1 MYCNGVAGSSRD
13 GTASLTWPD
22 FGIGCAFCPSRL
34 SEVCNGSFDM
44 FSKRSC
50 QEGVPADNGALKVDC
65 SKGVL
70 NVVFVAA
77 STGCFPE
84 IPLPDVI
91 EVLSDLEFTCV
102 EIVLDDK
109 STQMPPARILEDYNE
124 CLRLIR
130 DTHRLDICSYNVKID
145 AEGDAYYE
153 RFEKICD
160 LAKATKVVSL
170 TIPSGEHG
178 TPFNQEVEHLQK
190 LVGIS
195 ESRGVRIGLKS
206 QVGRL
211 SEDPDT
217 VKNLCDYVPG
227 VGLTLDPSHYL
238 CSNNRNKNYEKLLK
252 YVYHVQL
259 RDSKKDQLQVR
270 VGQGEI
276 EYGRLITQLQG
287 VGYDLALSVEMEP
300 MEGMDM
306 RQELRKLRLLLDS
319 LL

>member
-1 MYCNGVAGSSRD
+1 MLLKRGCQVA
-13 GTASLTWPD
+13 
-22 FGIGCAFCPSRL
+22 
-34 SEVCNGSFDM
+34 
-44 FSKRSC
+44 
-50 QEGVPADNGALKVDC
+50 VPADNGDLITDS
-65 SKGVL
+65 SKGVI
-70 NVVFVAA
+70 NVVYVAA
-77 STGCFPE
+77 STGCFPD

-91 EVLSDLEFTCV
+91 EVLSDLEFTAV

-109 STQMPPARILEDYNE
+109 GIQMPPARIVEEFDE
-124 CLRLIR
+124 CLRIVR
-130 DTHRLDICSYNVKID
+130 DTHRLDICSYNVRID
-145 AEGDAYYE
+145 AEGPVHYE
-153 RFEKICD
+153 RFSKICD

-190 LVGIS
+190 LVEIS

-206 QVGRL
+206 QMGCL
-211 SEDPDT
+211 SADPDT

-238 CSNNRNKNYEKLLK
+238 CSNNRNKNYEKLMK
-252 YVYHVQL
+252 YVYHVHL

-276 EYGRLITQLQG
+276 EYGRLITQLET
-287 VGYDLALSVEMEP
+287 VGYDLAFSVDMSP

>member
-1 MYCNGVAGSSRD
+1 MGFMAD
-13 GTASLTWPD
+13 
-22 FGIGCAFCPSRL
+22 AFRALAPNRI
-34 SEVCNGSFDM
+34 SEVCKGSWDM
-44 FSKRSC
+44 LLKRGC
-50 QEGVPADNGALKVDC
+50 QVAVPADNGDLITDS
-65 SKGVL
+65 SKGVI
-70 NVVFVAA
+70 NVVYVAA
-77 STGCFPE
+77 STGCFPD

-91 EVLSDLEFTCV
+91 EVLSDLEFTAV

-109 STQMPPARILEDYNE
+109 GIQMPPARIVEEFDE
-124 CLRLIR
+124 CLRIVR
-130 DTHRLDICSYNVKID
+130 DTHRLDICSYNVRID
-145 AEGDAYYE
+145 AEGPVHYE
-153 RFEKICD
+153 RFSKICD

-190 LVGIS
+190 LVEIS

-206 QVGRL
+206 QMGCL

-238 CSNNRNKNYEKLLK
+238 CSNNRNKNYEKLMK
-252 YVYHVQL
+252 YIYHVHL

-276 EYGRLITQLQG
+276 EYGRLITQLET
-287 VGYDLALSVEMEP
+287 VGYDLALSVDMSP

>member
-1 MYCNGVAGSSRD
+1 M
-13 GTASLTWPD
+13 
-22 FGIGCAFCPSRL
+22 
-34 SEVCNGSFDM
+34 FD
-44 FSKRSC
+44 
-50 QEGVPADNGALKVDC
+50 
-65 SKGVL
+65 
-70 NVVFVAA
+70 VVFVAA
-77 STGCFPE
+77 STGCFPD

-91 EVLSDLEFTCV
+91 EVLSDLEYTCV
-102 EIVLDDK
+102 EIVLDDNGI
-109 STQMPPARILEDYNE
+109 QMPPARIVSEFTE
-124 CLRLIR
+124 CLRLVR
-130 DTHRLDICSYNVKID
+130 DTHRLDICSYNVKIN
-145 AEGDAYYE
+145 ATGSEHYE

-160 LAKATKVVSL
+160 LAKATKVVTL
-170 TIPSGEHG
+170 TVPSGEHG

-190 LVGIS
+190 LVEIA

-206 QVGRL
+206 QIGCL

-252 YVYHVQL
+252 YVYHVHL

-276 EYGRLITQLQG
+276 EYGRLITQLQS
-287 VGYDLALSVEMEP
+287 VGYDLALSVDMTP
-300 MEGMDM
+300 TDTMDM

>member
-1 MYCNGVAGSSRD
+1 M
-13 GTASLTWPD
+13 
-22 FGIGCAFCPSRL
+22 
-34 SEVCNGSFDM
+34 
-44 FSKRSC
+44 
-50 QEGVPADNGALKVDC
+50 
-65 SKGVL
+65 L

-77 STGCFPE
+77 STDCFPN
-84 IPLPDVI
+84 IPFPEVI

-102 EIVLDDK
+102 EIVFDDNGI
-109 STQMPPARILEDYNE
+109 QMPPARIVEEYDE
-124 CLRLIR
+124 CLRLVR
-130 DTHRLDICSYNVKID
+130 DTHRLDICSYTVRIA
-145 AEGDAYYE
+145 AEGDVHYE
-153 RFEKICD
+153 RFAKICD

-190 LVGIS
+190 LVGIAGD
-195 ESRGVRIGLKS
+195 RGVRIGLKS
-206 QVGRL
+206 QMGRL

-227 VGLTLDPSHYL
+227 IGLTLDPSHYL
-238 CSNNRNKNYEKLLK
+238 CSNNRNKNYEKLMK

-276 EYGRLITQLQG
+276 EYGRIITLLQA
-287 VGYDLALSVEMEP
+287 VGYDQALSVDMTP

>member
-1 MYCNGVAGSSRD
+1 M
-13 GTASLTWPD
+13 
-22 FGIGCAFCPSRL
+22 I
-34 SEVCNGSFDM
+34 
-44 FSKRSC
+44 
-50 QEGVPADNGALKVDC
+50 
-65 SKGVL
+65 
-70 NVVFVAA
+70 NVVYVAA

-84 IPLPDVI
+84 IPLPDVV
-91 EVLSDLEFTCV
+91 EVLSDLEFTAV

-109 STQMPPARILEDYNE
+109 GIQMPPARIVEDFDE
-124 CLRLIR
+124 CLRIVR
-130 DTHRLDICSYNVKID
+130 DTHRLDICSYNVRID
-145 AEGDAYYE
+145 AEGPVYYE
-153 RFEKICD
+153 RFSKICD

-190 LVGIS
+190 LVEIS

-206 QVGRL
+206 QMGCL

-238 CSNNRNKNYEKLLK
+238 CSNNRNKNYEKLMK
-252 YVYHVQL
+252 YVYHVHL

-276 EYGRLITQLQG
+276 EYGRLITQLET
-287 VGYDLALSVEMEP
+287 VGYDLALSVDMSP

>member
-1 MYCNGVAGSSRD
+1 MGFVADEFR
-13 GTASLTWPD
+13 ALAPKR
-22 FGIGCAFCPSRL
+22 I
-34 SEVCNGSFDM
+34 SEVCKGSWDM
-44 FSKRSC
+44 LLKRGC
-50 QEGVPADNGALKVDC
+50 QVAVPADNGDLITDS
-65 SKGVL
+65 SKGVI
-70 NVVFVAA
+70 NVVYVAA
-77 STGCFPE
+77 STGCFPD

-91 EVLSDLEFTCV
+91 EVLSDLEFTAV

-109 STQMPPARILEDYNE
+109 GIQMPPARIVEEFDE
-124 CLRLIR
+124 CLRIVR
-130 DTHRLDICSYNVKID
+130 DTHRLDICSYNVRID
-145 AEGDAYYE
+145 AEGPVHYE
-153 RFEKICD
+153 RFSKICD

-190 LVGIS
+190 LVEIS

-206 QVGRL
+206 QMGCL

-238 CSNNRNKNYEKLLK
+238 CSNNRNKNYEKLMK
-252 YVYHVQL
+252 YVYHVHL

-276 EYGRLITQLQG
+276 EYGRLITQLET
-287 VGYDLALSVEMEP
+287 VGYDLALSVDMSP